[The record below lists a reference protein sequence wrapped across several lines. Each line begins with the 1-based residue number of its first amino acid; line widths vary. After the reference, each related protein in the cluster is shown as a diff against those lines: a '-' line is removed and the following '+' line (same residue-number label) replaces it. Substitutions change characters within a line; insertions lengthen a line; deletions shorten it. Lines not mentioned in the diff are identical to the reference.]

1 MSARTHAH
9 THTHTH
15 THTETLTDAHKYMFV
30 PQYPFPPSTEFS
42 KVLLEW
48 VKRGYP
54 TIVLGT
60 PTPCAPSDVA
70 GKQAQEAQG
79 CPALDWVPWL
89 GLGVELEGGW
99 LFYGGPEVWCQQL
112 P

>member
-1 MSARTHAH
+1 MDSVR
-9 THTHTH
+9 
-15 THTETLTDAHKYMFV
+15 EGEGGKI
-30 PQYPFPPSTEFS
+30 PPSTEFS

-89 GLGVELEGGW
+89 PW
-99 LFYGGPEVWCQQL
+99 PEAVKSCSIPL
-112 P
+112 ARRTGDPAPPP